1 MRASIPRLFCVK
13 KGNAMI
19 IRYRRNKTIA
29 HYDSESLAAIGR
41 PEPVE
46 SLRGPFKSCGDCP
59 YPSHGFIC
67 YSAEG
72 DCLKT
77 HLEKFKKIRKAENL

>member
-1 MRASIPRLFCVK
+1 MRLYSPAFFIFR

-19 IRYRRNKTIA
+19 VRYRRNRNIAYYDSDSLKTI
-29 HYDSESLAAIGR
+29 GK

-46 SLRGPFKSCGDCP
+46 SLRGPFKSCGKCP
-59 YPSHGFIC
+59 YPSHGFLC
-67 YSAEG
+67 YRLEG

-77 HLEKFKKIRKAENL
+77 DMEKIHRKNRKEES

>member
-1 MRASIPRLFCVK
+1 
-13 KGNAMI
+13 MI
-19 IRYRRNKTIA
+19 VRYRRNRSIA
-29 HYDSESLAAIGR
+29 HYDSESLATIGK

-77 HLEKFKKIRKAENL
+77 HLKKFKKSRKTENL